1 MDDVGK
7 SIVAAAKEIVIKQ
20 RMSSKTSQEED
31 EETKNNFQ
39 LRVDSR
45 LKSLEDKIDGL
56 ENKIDRI
63 LSSIVLAGRR
73 WWLITNHKLQITNF
87 NSPIWQSW
95 RQDWQDPTL
104 NHFGWEA
111 LIANFKVQTTI
122 YKIDGLENKI
132 KRILSLTTFARSLI
146 LCTNYK
152 LQTTIHD
159 IDKLENRFIGLLFRS
174 LWSEANYWLW
184 LFPFYIHFQWHSLY
198 CVKFW
203 DSFIWLQGKTID
215 VDFSQQKLMKLHT
228 KFVNYPF
235 ELSPFRESRC
245 KIKFNHVMMAKM
257 LLLNTLKTKQGIFIS
272 LIYLDTLND

>member
-1 MDDVGK
+1 M
-7 SIVAAAKEIVIKQ
+7 
-20 RMSSKTSQEED
+20 
-31 EETKNNFQ
+31 
-39 LRVDSR
+39 
-45 LKSLEDKIDGL
+45 
-56 ENKIDRI
+56 
-63 LSSIVLAGRR
+63 
-73 WWLITNHKLQITNF
+73 
-87 NSPIWQSW
+87 
-95 RQDWQDPTL
+95 L

-132 KRILSLTTFARSLI
+132 KRILSLTTFAGSTYSGALFFAQI
-146 LCTNYK
+146 TNCK
-152 LQTTIHD
+152 LQFMILTNLKT
-159 IDKLENRFIGLLFRS
+159 RFIGLLFRS

-245 KIKFNHVMMAKM
+245 KMKFNHVMMAKM
-257 LLLNTLKTKQGIFIS
+257 LLLNTLKTKKGTFIS